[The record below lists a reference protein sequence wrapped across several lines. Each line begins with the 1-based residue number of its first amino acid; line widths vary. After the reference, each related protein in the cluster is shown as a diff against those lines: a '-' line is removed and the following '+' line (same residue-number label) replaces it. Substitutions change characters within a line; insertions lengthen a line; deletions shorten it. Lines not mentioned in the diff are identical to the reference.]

1 MDELQSVMEAYDKS
15 YAETYQRAVYKRA
28 LEFIAES
35 TSLDEAK
42 DWATWALYKSKETA
56 NVGSHP
62 GN

>member
-15 YAETYQRAVYKRA
+15 YADTYQRSVYKSA

-35 TSLDEAK
+35 TSLEEAK
-42 DWATWALYKSKETA
+42 DWATWALEKAKEAA